1 MSNKTRIR
9 VRCDGELLSWWG
21 EWLKALDAEMAANDG
36 QEAERRHER
45 VEVIQRTIAHTPA
58 EGLLGVGVKLALA
71 SYLEGFA
78 DGSDGELGRSAYF
91 DTLRMVDRDFVA
103 EAEAVL
109 RRCSESER
117 ELT

>member
-9 VRCDGELLSWWG
+9 VKSDGELLNWWQ
-21 EWLKALDAEMAANDG
+21 EWLKALDAEMATDDG
-36 QEAERRHER
+36 REAERRHGR

-58 EGLLGVGVKLALA
+58 EGLLGIAVKLALT

-78 DGSDGELGRSAYF
+78 DGSDGDVGRSAYL
-91 DTLRMVDRDFVA
+91 DTLRIVGRDFVT
-103 EAEAVL
+103 EAEAVMK
-109 RRCSESER
+109 RCSER

>member
-1 MSNKTRIR
+1 MSNKTHLRAR
-9 VRCDGELLSWWG
+9 SDSELLSWWS
-21 EWLKALDAEMAANDG
+21 EWLKALDAEMATNDS

-45 VEVIQRTIAHTPA
+45 VEVIQRTIALTPA
-58 EGLLGVGVKLALA
+58 EGVLGIGIKLALA

-78 DGSDGELGRSAYF
+78 DGSDGDLGRSAYF
-91 DTLRMVDRDFVA
+91 DTLKMVDRDFVA

-109 RRCSESER
+109 RRCSER